1 MKHAKGFCVLRLSA
15 LPKQNAMRSV
25 WYWKKSQSN
34 GNAQWEEVVEYLM
47 LSRWNVC
54 DVISYISFPRS
65 HMAPNFPLLKIGWK
79 QQIVKFCHF
88 FWVRSTC
95 IDFVDFL
102 RKMQHS
108 SKKECVF
115 EGTPEFIRGVLC
127 ELYYFKANIKSQLYN

>member
-1 MKHAKGFCVLRLSA
+1 MKRPFEMRIFCMC
-15 LPKQNAMRSV
+15 QV
-25 WYWKKSQSN
+25 WFKSEKTISQSN

-79 QQIVKFCHF
+79 HQNVKFCHF

-115 EGTPEFIRGVLC
+115 EGSPEFIRCLVR
-127 ELYYFKANIKSQLYN
+127 ELYCLKGIIWCNFCC